1 MHLPCSRRYAQTAHP
16 ATFCRRGD
24 VGPAG
29 PAVCPAGVC
38 PQCYLVVTSAV
49 PPEPFVPDSSQ
60 PADADLRALVERV
73 LAGSYEIDREIGRG
87 GMGIVFRAKDARLKR
102 TVAIKLLPPE
112 LAFRLEIRSRFLKEA
127 ETAAQLSH
135 PHIVPIYSVDE
146 REGLVFFVMQYV
158 DGENLAVRLA
168 SRGPATPE
176 ETRRILREVAD
187 ALAYAHSRGV
197 IHRDIKPDNV
207 LLTKDEQRSLV
218 TDFGIARAITDGGDT
233 RLTATG
239 VAIGTPA
246 YMSPEQCAGD
256 REIDGRSDLYALG
269 ILGFQMLAGRLP
281 FEANTTPALL
291 VKHLSERPLPIE
303 ELRADVP
310 DDLAQ
315 AINLCLEKDPA
326 HRFPNAQAFIAALD
340 GTAPPRRTGQQTR
353 TSSGAATN
361 RDGMLPPPPLT
372 GRSSTGAL
380 GANDRSSAG
389 MPARRDPPKTYVERE
404 REHQAAA
411 EAAGYDPSLP
421 SAEELQRWYAPPVEA
436 FRRKLAPW
444 ASVLFV
450 TFFINLF
457 GGPNLL
463 FIPAFWGIGIAFG
476 YAKIW
481 SDGYDWR
488 DVLREPR
495 DRLLSDVVAGLWDTV
510 AAFFDPEKRAML
522 RDRRRRESQLVR
534 PGAGVL
540 TPLSPVAG
548 APALP
553 APMGLSGD
561 RAIAARQAVADRDEI
576 GRLVRDLPADLKGGL
591 GDITGTATQLA
602 DKVQQLAAT
611 LERLERDAAPGAL
624 AALDTEIALLESQ
637 ANPLEVQA
645 SEERVRRL
653 AFLRRQRRASAESAT
668 RTQQARERLE
678 SCRVALQNLRFDILR
693 LKTGTESPHHITL
706 VAEQALELARDVD
719 GILAAQAAVGG
730 DRTGR
735 RS

>member
-1 MHLPCSRRYAQTAHP
+1 M
-16 ATFCRRGD
+16 
-24 VGPAG
+24 
-29 PAVCPAGVC
+29 
-38 PQCYLVVTSAV
+38 
-49 PPEPFVPDSSQ
+49 PDSSQ

-73 LAGSYEIDREIGRG
+73 LAGSYELDREIGRG
-87 GMGIVFRAKDARLKR
+87 GMGIVFRAKDMRLKR

-168 SRGPATPE
+168 TRGPSSPE

-187 ALAYAHSRGV
+187 ALAYAHGRGV

-269 ILGFQMLAGRLP
+269 VLGFQMLAGRLP

-291 VKHLSERPLPIE
+291 VKHLSERPLPVE
-303 ELRADVP
+303 QLRADVP

-326 HRFPNAQAFIAALD
+326 NRFPSAQAFIAALD
-340 GTAPPRRTGQQTR
+340 GSAPPRRTGQATR
-353 TSSGAATN
+353 TSSGSNAN
-361 RDGMLPPPPLT
+361 REGMLPPPPLPT
-372 GRSSTGAL
+372 KDQPGGGLPAL
-380 GANDRSSAG
+380 KDWGKADINTRKEYF
-389 MPARRDPPKTYVERE
+389 RTYAERE
-404 REHQAAA
+404 AEGKAAA
-411 EAAGYDPSLP
+411 RDAAYDPALP

-510 AAFFDPEKRAML
+510 AAFFDPEKRAVL
-522 RDRRRRESQLVR
+522 RERRRRESQLVR
-534 PGAGVL
+534 PSGGVL

-553 APMGLSGD
+553 APLGLTGD
-561 RAIAARQAVADRDEI
+561 RAMAARQAAADRDEI
-576 GRLVRDLPADLKGGL
+576 ARLVRDLSPDLRAGL
-591 GDITGTATQLA
+591 GDVTTTAAQLA

-637 ANPLEVQA
+637 ANPLEGQA

-653 AFLRRQRRASAESAT
+653 AYLRRQRRGVADSASKGE
-668 RTQQARERLE
+668 QARQRLE

-693 LKTGTESPHHITL
+693 LKTGTQTPQHITL
-706 VAEQALELARDVD
+706 VAEQAAELARDVD
-719 GILAAQAAVGG
+719 GILAAQAVV
-730 DRTGR
+730 DRGPR
-735 RS
+735 RG

>member
-1 MHLPCSRRYAQTAHP
+1 M
-16 ATFCRRGD
+16 
-24 VGPAG
+24 
-29 PAVCPAGVC
+29 
-38 PQCYLVVTSAV
+38 
-49 PPEPFVPDSSQ
+49 PDSSQ

-87 GMGIVFRAKDARLKR
+87 GMGIVFRAKDMRLKR

-158 DGENLAVRLA
+158 DGENLAVRLS
-168 SRGPATPE
+168 SRGP
-176 ETRRILREVAD
+176 
-187 ALAYAHSRGV
+187 Y
-197 IHRDIKPDNV
+197 
-207 LLTKDEQRSLV
+207 
-218 TDFGIARAITDGGDT
+218 GGDT

-269 ILGFQMLAGRLP
+269 VLGFQMLAGRLP

-291 VKHLSERPLPIE
+291 VKHLSERPLPVE
-303 ELRADVP
+303 QLRADVP

-326 HRFPNAQAFIAALD
+326 NRFPSAQAFIAALD

-353 TSSGAATN
+353 TSAGTGTN
-361 RDGMLPPPPLT
+361 RDGMLPPPPLPT
-372 GRSSTGAL
+372 M
-380 GANDRSSAG
+380 DRAG
-389 MPARRDPPKTYVERE
+389 GDLPAIKDWGKESIQTRKEYFRTYVERE
-404 REHQAAA
+404 RDAKAAA
-411 EAAGYDPSLP
+411 DAAGYDPSLP

-522 RDRRRRESQLVR
+522 RERRRRESQLVR
-534 PGAGVL
+534 PSGAVM

-548 APALP
+548 ATALP
-553 APMGLSGD
+553 APLGLTGD
-561 RAIAARQAVADRDEI
+561 RAIAARQAAADRDEI
-576 GRLVRDLPADLKGGL
+576 ARLVRDLAPDLRAGL
-591 GDITGTATQLA
+591 GDVTTTAAQLA
-602 DKVQQLAAT
+602 DKVQMLAST
-611 LERLERDAAPGAL
+611 LERLDRDAAPGAL
-624 AALDTEIALLESQ
+624 STLDTEIALLESQ
-637 ANPLEVQA
+637 ANPLEGQA

-653 AFLRRQRRASAESAT
+653 AYLRRQRRGVADASTKAE
-668 RTQQARERLE
+668 QARQRLE

-693 LKTGTESPHHITL
+693 LKTGTQTPQHITL
-706 VAEQALELARDVD
+706 VAEQAAELARDVD
-719 GILAAQAAVGG
+719 GILAAQAAV
-730 DRTGR
+730 DRGAR

>member
-1 MHLPCSRRYAQTAHP
+1 
-16 ATFCRRGD
+16 
-24 VGPAG
+24 
-29 PAVCPAGVC
+29 
-38 PQCYLVVTSAV
+38 
-49 PPEPFVPDSSQ
+49 VPDSSQ

-73 LAGSYEIDREIGRG
+73 LAGSYEVDREIGRG
-87 GMGIVFRAKDARLKR
+87 GMGIVFRAKDTRLKR

-146 REGLVFFVMQYV
+146 KQGLVFFVMQYV
-158 DGENLAVRLA
+158 DGENLAVRL
-168 SRGPATPE
+168 STRGPSSPD

-207 LLTKDEQRSLV
+207 LLTKEEQRSLV
-218 TDFGIARAITDGGDT
+218 TDFGIARAITDAGDT

-269 ILGFQMLAGRLP
+269 VLGFQMLAGRLP

-291 VKHLSERPLPIE
+291 VKHLSERPIPVE
-303 ELRADVP
+303 ELRADIP
-310 DDLAQ
+310 ADLAH
-315 AINLCLEKDPA
+315 AINMCLEKDPA
-326 HRFPNAQAFIAALD
+326 NRFASAQALVQALD
-340 GTAPPRRTGQQTR
+340 SRVMPPRTGQSARTSAGTAPAAASS
-353 TSSGAATN
+353 TSTN
-361 RDGMLPPPPLT
+361 RDGMLPPLPTWTEKGGDLPAIQDW
-372 GRSSTGAL
+372 GKA
-380 GANDRSSAG
+380 SADTRKG
-389 MPARRDPPKTYVERE
+389 YFKTYADRE
-404 REHQAAA
+404 RASNTQGGARTTPAP
-411 EAAGYDPSLP
+411 YDPTLP

-444 ASVLFV
+444 VSALVV
-450 TFFINLF
+450 TFFVNLL

-481 SDGYDWR
+481 SDGFDWR

-495 DRLLSDVVAGLWDTV
+495 DRLLSDVVAGMWDTV
-510 AAFFDPEKRAML
+510 AAFFDPEKRAVL
-522 RDRRRRESQLVR
+522 RERRRRESQLVR
-534 PGAGVL
+534 PGPGTL

-548 APALP
+548 APALTSP
-553 APMGLSGD
+553 LTAE

-576 GRLVRDLPADLKGGL
+576 ARLVRDLAPEIRNGL
-591 GDITGTATQLA
+591 GDVTGTASQLA
-602 DKVQQLAAT
+602 DRVQALAAS
-611 LERLERDAAPGAL
+611 LERSARDAAPGAL
-624 AALDTEIALLESQ
+624 DVLDREILLLESQ

-653 AFLRRQRRASAESAT
+653 AFLRRQRRAAADAASK
-668 RTQQARERLE
+668 TQAARERLE
-678 SCRVALQNLRFDILR
+678 SCGVALQNLRFDILR
-693 LKTGTESPHHITL
+693 LKTGTQTPQHITL

-719 GILAAQAAVGG
+719 GILAAQAVVARGSG
-730 DRTGR
+730 ASGR
-735 RS
+735 SDGRG